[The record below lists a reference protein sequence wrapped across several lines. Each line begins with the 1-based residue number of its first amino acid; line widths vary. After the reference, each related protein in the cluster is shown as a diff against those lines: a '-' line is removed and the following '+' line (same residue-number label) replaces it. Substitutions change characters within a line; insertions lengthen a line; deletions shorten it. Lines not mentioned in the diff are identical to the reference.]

1 MPSRLELSLF
11 AIVVGVLIWSGVAPY
26 DRPTWVLEVFPVLI
40 ALPVIATTRR
50 RFPLTGLL
58 LIMIA
63 LHCIVLMIGGHW
75 TYARVPAGDWLR
87 DALHLARNPYDRLGH
102 FMQGFAPALVAR
114 EILLRLEVLRRRGFL
129 PFIVVAIC
137 LAISAAY
144 ELVEWAA
151 ALILGKGA
159 DEFLGTQGDP
169 WDTQWDMFMALVGA
183 MSAQA
188 FLGRAHD
195 RAIVRLQQCRNPV
208 RRAEDASP

>member
-1 MPSRLELSLF
+1 MPNRLELSLF

-40 ALPVIATTRR
+40 ALPLIATTRR
-50 RFPLTGLL
+50 RFPLTDLL
-58 LIMIA
+58 LSMIA

-102 FMQGFAPALVAR
+102 FMQGFVPALVAR

-129 PFIVVAIC
+129 PFLVVCIC
-137 LAISAAY
+137 LAVSAAY

-183 MSAQA
+183 MSAYA

-195 RAIVRLQQCRNPV
+195 RAIVRLQQCRNLV
-208 RRAEDASP
+208 RRAGDASP